1 MPIAARTGLTGGMD
15 ADHAELSSVTTI
27 LDDLGGRLERLA
39 SSFQARHQD
48 ALAADLYEVERAL
61 RMAERRLAQ
70 VVRRLS

>member
-1 MPIAARTGLTGGMD
+1 MH
-15 ADHAELSSVTTI
+15 ADRAELSSVSSI

-39 SSFQARHQD
+39 SRFQARNED

-70 VVRRLS
+70 VVRRLP